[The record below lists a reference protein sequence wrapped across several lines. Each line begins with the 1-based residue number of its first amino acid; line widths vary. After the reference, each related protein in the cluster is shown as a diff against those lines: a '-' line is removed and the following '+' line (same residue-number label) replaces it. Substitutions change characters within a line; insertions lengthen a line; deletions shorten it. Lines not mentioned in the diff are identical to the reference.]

1 MCQSHWTDSLCMW
14 TAGPSSAQ
22 GRGSQFGP
30 PAAPTVTLQPPPL
43 SAANSPM
50 RPPPSP
56 IRNAAL
62 GQGPIPVGAHAKGV
76 SLMEAGNWDA
86 AVKAFGQA
94 LDNARGDTC
103 TKEAQYLAAVMLLK
117 VCCNACCAL
126 LGFAAL
132 VIRTAY
138 PVTACN
144 MFAARLGA
152 KLCISSMS

>member
-1 MCQSHWTDSLCMW
+1 
-14 TAGPSSAQ
+14 
-22 GRGSQFGP
+22 
-30 PAAPTVTLQPPPL
+30 
-43 SAANSPM
+43 M

-56 IRNAAL
+56 IRNPAS

-117 VCCNACCAL
+117 VCHNACC
-126 LGFAAL
+126 
-132 VIRTAY
+132 TASR
-138 PVTACN
+138 
-144 MFAARLGA
+144 FR
-152 KLCISSMS
+152 

>member
-1 MCQSHWTDSLCMW
+1 
-14 TAGPSSAQ
+14 
-22 GRGSQFGP
+22 
-30 PAAPTVTLQPPPL
+30 
-43 SAANSPM
+43 M

-56 IRNAAL
+56 IRNAAS

-117 VCCNACCAL
+117 VSHNDMTML
-126 LGFAAL
+126 LGFAEL
-132 VIRTAY
+132 VCGKAGCRAVHQQNIWTN
-138 PVTACN
+138 T
-144 MFAARLGA
+144 
-152 KLCISSMS
+152 

>member
-1 MCQSHWTDSLCMW
+1 M
-14 TAGPSSAQ
+14 
-22 GRGSQFGP
+22 
-30 PAAPTVTLQPPPL
+30 VTLQPPPL
-43 SAANSPM
+43 SSANSPM

-56 IRNAAL
+56 IRNAAP

-117 VCCNACCAL
+117 VGHNACC
-126 LGFAAL
+126 
-132 VIRTAY
+132 TAS
-138 PVTACN
+138 T
-144 MFAARLGA
+144 
-152 KLCISSMS
+152 LC